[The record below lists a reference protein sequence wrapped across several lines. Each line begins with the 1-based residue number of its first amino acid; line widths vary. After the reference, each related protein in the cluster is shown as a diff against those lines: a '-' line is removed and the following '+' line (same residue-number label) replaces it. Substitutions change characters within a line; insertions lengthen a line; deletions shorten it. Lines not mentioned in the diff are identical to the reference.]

1 MNLESL
7 HFQPKNYK
15 NLELATLVI
24 MAQNDDLKALEE
36 IIKRVQ
42 NNVYVTLCYLED
54 KVIEPLDL
62 TQEVLIKMASNI
74 KKLKNPNVFKS
85 WLNQIIM
92 RVFYDAMRK
101 KTNKPVVYSIDNNP
115 FNESD
120 NNFALEIPDKNK
132 KPDEYSLTNELD
144 QKIRESIYN
153 LPIPFRMPII
163 LRELHGMSYGE
174 IANSLNTN
182 IGTIKSRIARA
193 RNKLQEDLKPY
204 IGEVN

>member
-1 MNLESL
+1 MNLESFD
-7 HFQPKNYK
+7 FQPKNYK
-15 NLELATLVI
+15 KLELTTLVI

-54 KVIEPLDL
+54 RVLEPIDL

-85 WLNQIIM
+85 WLNQITM

-101 KTNKPVVYSIDNNP
+101 KVNKPIMYSISHNNE
-115 FNESD
+115 ESEPVLD
-120 NNFALEIPDKNK
+120 LPDKKK
-132 KPDEYSLTNELD
+132 KPDEHILTSELD
-144 QKIRESIYN
+144 KKIKESIYN

-163 LRELHGMSYGE
+163 LRELHGLSYGE

-182 IGTIKSRIARA
+182 IGTVKSRIARA
-193 RNKLQEDLKPY
+193 RNKLQEELKPY
-204 IGEVN
+204 IGEAH

>member
-1 MNLESL
+1 MNSESL

-74 KKLKNPNVFKS
+74 KKGLKEFIYQYIPNKEE
-85 WLNQIIM
+85 L
-92 RVFYDAMRK
+92 
-101 KTNKPVVYSIDNNP
+101 T
-115 FNESD
+115 
-120 NNFALEIPDKNK
+120 KNA
-132 KPDEYSLTNELD
+132 ENRCICMSLRH
-144 QKIRESIYN
+144 QYCR
-153 LPIPFRMPII
+153 
-163 LRELHGMSYGE
+163 YG
-174 IANSLNTN
+174 
-182 IGTIKSRIARA
+182 
-193 RNKLQEDLKPY
+193 
-204 IGEVN
+204 

>member
-15 NLELATLVI
+15 NLELTTLI
-24 MAQNDDLKALEE
+24 MMAQNDDLKALEE

-85 WLNQIIM
+85 WLNQITM

-101 KTNKPVVYSIDNNP
+101 KSKKPIIYSIGT
-115 FNESD
+115 EHTEHEII
-120 NNFALEIPDKNK
+120 LEIPDKNK
-132 KPDEYSLTNELD
+132 KPDEHTLTNELD
-144 QKIRESIYN
+144 TKIKESIYN
-153 LPIPFRMPII
+153 LPIPFRVPII
-163 LRELHGMSYGE
+163 LRELQGLSYGE

-193 RNKLQEDLKPY
+193 RNKLQEDLKHY
-204 IGEVN
+204 LGEAN